1 MKNLQDVA
9 TRAPGSRTPDAAL
22 RATDVDASTRHRV
35 TQSVLQHG
43 PSTAAELGDRLGLTA
58 AAVRRHLDVLLER
71 GLLVAREQRVYGSR
85 GRGRPAKVFALTDAG
100 RADFYSAY
108 DTIAIDALEF
118 LADEAGSGAVRK
130 FAASRV
136 APTEARYGER
146 LRSSDPQLSPAT
158 VLAGALTRDGYVASV
173 RPSALGEQL
182 CQHHCPVAHVAERFP
197 QLCEVETEMFSR
209 LLGVHVQRLAPIV
222 HGDGVCTTHIP
233 TSQPGP
239 ASLGAAPHEEPPHEE
254 PPHEEPP
261 HDLTHDDSTHD
272 LDMTTPEER
281 PAP

>member
-1 MKNLQDVA
+1 M
-9 TRAPGSRTPDAAL
+9 RAPGDGTPDAGSRTP
-22 RATDVDASTRHRV
+22 DVDASTRHRV
-35 TQSVLQHG
+35 AQSILEHG

-71 GLLVAREQRVYGSR
+71 DLIVAREQRVYGSR

-108 DTIAIDALEF
+108 DDLAIAALEF
-118 LADEAGSGAVRK
+118 LGAEGGSGAVRK

-136 APTEARYGER
+136 APTEARYGEQ
-146 LRSSDPQLSPAT
+146 LRTRDPELSPAAA
-158 VLAGALTRDGYVASV
+158 LAGALTGDGYVASV

-209 LLGVHVQRLAPIV
+209 LLGVHVQRLATIA
-222 HGDGVCTTHIP
+222 HGDGVCTTHVP
-233 TSQPGP
+233 THPN
-239 ASLGAAPHEEPPHEE
+239 APHDH
-254 PPHEEPP
+254 
-261 HDLTHDDSTHD
+261 
-272 LDMTTPEER
+272 PEER

>member
-1 MKNLQDVA
+1 MKNAQEVA
-9 TRAPGSRTPDAAL
+9 PRAPGARTSDTGLRGADA
-22 RATDVDASTRHRV
+22 DASTRHRV
-35 TQSVLQHG
+35 AQSVLEHG
-43 PSTAAELGDRLGLTA
+43 PSTAAALGERLGLTA

-108 DTIAIDALEF
+108 DDLAIAALEF
-118 LADEAGSGAVRK
+118 LAEETGSTSVRK
-130 FAASRV
+130 FAASRL
-136 APTEARYGER
+136 APAEARYRQVLTPGR
-146 LRSSDPQLSPAT
+146 PDQSPAT
-158 VLAGALTRDGYVASV
+158 ALAGALTADGYVASV

-197 QLCEVETEMFSR
+197 ELCEVETELFSR
-209 LLGVHVQRLAPIV
+209 LLGVHVQRLATIA
-222 HGDGVCTTHIP
+222 HGDGVCTTHVP
-233 TSQPGP
+233 AGAASHPRP
-239 ASLGAAPHEEPPHEE
+239 ASPVDAPHE
-254 PPHEEPP
+254 
-261 HDLTHDDSTHD
+261 DLAHD

>member
-1 MKNLQDVA
+1 MKNLQDAA
-9 TRAPGSRTPDAAL
+9 TRAPGIPDAAL
-22 RATDVDASTRHRV
+22 RPTDGDASTRHRV
-35 TQSVLQHG
+35 AQSVLQHG

-71 GLLVAREQRVYGSR
+71 GLLVSREQRVYGSR
-85 GRGRPAKVFALTDAG
+85 GRGRPAKVFVLTDAG

-108 DTIAIDALEF
+108 DDLAISALEF
-118 LADEAGSGAVRK
+118 LGEEVGSGAVRK
-130 FAASRV
+130 FATSRV
-136 APTEARYGER
+136 APVEARYREQ
-146 LRSSDPQLSPAT
+146 LRSSDRQPSPAT
-158 VLAGALTRDGYVASV
+158 ALAGALTRDGYVASV

-209 LLGVHVQRLAPIV
+209 VLGVHVQRLATLA

-233 TSQPGP
+233 SARTD
-239 ASLGAAPHEEPPHEE
+239 
-254 PPHEEPP
+254 P
-261 HDLTHDDSTHD
+261 HDSYD